1 MINPHPVA
9 FSFFIQLSSKVLC
22 FLGPAEFQPKMM
34 SCWREVKL
42 GKSPTATGRNRKQY
56 LCFLRQE
63 QYPHRICIYIYIL
76 SVCLSVYLSIHPFFC
91 LSVCRSIYIY
101 IYIIYKGKKKE
112 CEGMLSHKVS
122 FAQAVIRHIHLIK
135 IGPYSS
141 DEQGREMSDF
151 GGERSVINRW
161 WYKGHGG
168 YVWSG

>member
-1 MINPHPVA
+1 M
-9 FSFFIQLSSKVLC
+9 
-22 FLGPAEFQPKMM
+22 
-34 SCWREVKL
+34 
-42 GKSPTATGRNRKQY
+42 
-56 LCFLRQE
+56 
-63 QYPHRICIYIYIL
+63 
-76 SVCLSVYLSIHPFFC
+76 SVCLSVYLSI
-91 LSVCRSIYIY
+91 YIY
-101 IYIIYKGKKKE
+101 NIIYKGKKKE
-112 CEGMLSHKVS
+112 CEGMLSHNVS